1 MAFGLSLAILVLCA
15 VVLALMLG
23 LIVKRAFDERV
34 ARRRR
39 ESRAQLEPRV
49 DAVAAGREAPRSV
62 VSSVSGRDTEMIEE
76 LVLERLAD
84 APEEARPALRELFR
98 ACGGS
103 RRSLEALSSRAWWER
118 AAAAERLGRAGDRGA
133 LPALIGAMRDEEAE
147 VRFRAAKALGD
158 LGGREAIGSLV
169 EALDEPSRWSSI
181 RIADILADMG
191 GGVAREIV
199 DHYDTLSPAARP
211 LVLDILARREAGE
224 LREWI
229 RERAA
234 DDDRDVRARACHAL
248 GVVGDARGDGTLL
261 RERVRDAEWPVRA
274 LAAKSLGRLGVR
286 EAVPEL
292 ADALRD
298 REWWVRANAAEALRA
313 LGEPGLAQLEEM
325 VDDDD
330 VYASHQ
336 AVLMLQLEG
345 RLDERLEELAGTDEE
360 KRRRGE
366 TILRS
371 LVELGQTSYL
381 RELAAQHRL
390 PAVRDSIERALTA
403 AAGSREATP

>member
-1 MAFGLSLAILVLCA
+1 
-15 VVLALMLG
+15 
-23 LIVKRAFDERV
+23 
-34 ARRRR
+34 
-39 ESRAQLEPRV
+39 
-49 DAVAAGREAPRSV
+49 
-62 VSSVSGRDTEMIEE
+62 
-76 LVLERLAD
+76 
-84 APEEARPALRELFR
+84 
-98 ACGGS
+98 
-103 RRSLEALSSRAWWER
+103 
-118 AAAAERLGRAGDRGA
+118 
-133 LPALIGAMRDEEAE
+133 MRDEEAE

-224 LREWI
+224 RREWI

-248 GVVGDARGDGTLL
+248 GVVGDADGDGALL

-286 EAVPEL
+286 DAVPEL

-313 LGEPGLAQLEEM
+313 LGEPGLAQLEAM

-345 RLDERLEELAGTDEE
+345 RLDERLEDLAGTDDE

-390 PAVRDSIERALTA
+390 PAVRESIERALTA